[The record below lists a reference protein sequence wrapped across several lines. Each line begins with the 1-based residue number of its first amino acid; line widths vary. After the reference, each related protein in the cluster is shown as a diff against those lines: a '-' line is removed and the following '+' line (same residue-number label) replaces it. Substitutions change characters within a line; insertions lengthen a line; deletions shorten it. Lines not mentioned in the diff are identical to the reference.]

1 MPGSGLYAEGVIVPY
16 NLKFTDQ
23 DDCIEHAESFK
34 MASTH
39 SRSDSKV
46 SMEKPCHIPC
56 SLSFGTTSLSGNPV
70 SSYPCR
76 SDGTVL
82 IDTIGEERG
91 CPSRILLEF
100 KEGCSFK
107 YQV

>member
-16 NLKFTDQ
+16 NLKFADQ
-23 DDCIEHAESFK
+23 DAESFK
-34 MASTH
+34 IASTR
-39 SRSDSKV
+39 SCSDSKV

-56 SLSFGTTSLSGNPV
+56 SLSFRTTSLSGNLV
-70 SSYPCR
+70 SSYPCG

-82 IDTIGEERG
+82 IDTVGEERG